1 MEQKVIDWN
10 AQIRPADEQARRAC
24 KDAWDHI
31 SKPLDGLGE
40 LETIVTRI
48 AALTSNIDVD
58 ISRRALAIFCADNG
72 IVEEGVSQ
80 SDASVTAIVAAAMAR
95 EQTSV
100 CLMAKSAKVD
110 IYTIDMGMLTRVE
123 GVRDMHIA
131 DGTGNIAKGPA
142 MSREQA
148 IKAIENGITL
158 AKEFKEKGYK
168 ILTQGEMG
176 IANTSTSAAV
186 AAVMLGLPVETVTG
200 RGAGLSDA
208 GLDRKV
214 AAIKKAIG
222 VNAPDKSDGIDVLS
236 KVGGF
241 DIAGMAGLIIGG
253 AIYRIPVVI
262 DGVISMAA
270 ALIAAAVC
278 PDCVQ
283 AMIASHSGA
292 EPAMEAGLKK
302 LGLTPVI
309 YARMKLGEGTGAV
322 CLIPIIDM
330 ALAVYGDAGKFGDSG
345 VEQYVPQS

>member
-1 MEQKVIDWN
+1 MEREILEWN
-10 AQIRPADEQARRAC
+10 SMIRPADEAARRSC
-24 KDAWDHI
+24 KSAWDRI

-48 AALTSNIDVD
+48 AALTGDTDVD
-58 ISRRALAIFCADNG
+58 ISRRALVIFCADNG

-80 SDASVTAIVAAAMAR
+80 SDSSVTALVAAEMAKER
-95 EQTSV
+95 TSV
-100 CLMAKSAKVD
+100 CLMAKNVRMD
-110 IYTIDMGMLTRVE
+110 IYTVDMGMKTHVP

-131 DGTGNIAKGPA
+131 DGTANITKGPA

-148 IKAIENGITL
+148 IRAIGCGIQL
-158 AKEFKEKGYK
+158 AKECRDRGCR
-168 ILTQGEMG
+168 ILAQGEMG
-176 IANTSTSAAV
+176 IANTSTAAAV
-186 AAVMLGLPVETVTG
+186 SAVMLGLSPEDVTG

-208 GLDRKV
+208 GLERKKQ
-214 AAIKKAIG
+214 AIAKAIDI
-222 VNAPDKSDGIDVLS
+222 NRPDPKDGIDVLS

-253 AIYRIPVVI
+253 AIYRIPVVL

-270 ALIAAAVC
+270 ALVAATVC

-292 EPAMEAGLKK
+292 EPAMKAGLER
-302 LGLTPVI
+302 LGLTPII
-309 YARMKLGEGTGAV
+309 YAGMKLGEGTGAV

-330 ALAVYGDAGKFGDSG
+330 ALAVYDDAGKFTESG
-345 VEQYVPQS
+345 VEQYTPQA

>member
-1 MEQKVIDWN
+1 MEPQIHEWN
-10 AQIRPADEQARRAC
+10 TMIRPADESARRAC
-24 KDAWDHI
+24 KSAWDHI

-48 AALTSNIDVD
+48 AALTGDTDVD
-58 ISRRALAIFCADNG
+58 ISKRALVIFCADNG

-80 SDASVTAIVAAAMAR
+80 SDSSVTALVAAEMAKER
-95 EQTSV
+95 TSV
-100 CLMAKSAKVD
+100 CLMAHNAHMD
-110 IYTIDMGMLTRVE
+110 IYTVDMGMATHVQ

-131 DGTGNIAKGPA
+131 DGTANMAKGPA

-148 IKAIENGITL
+148 IKAIECGIRL
-158 AKEFKEKGYK
+158 ARECRDKDYK
-168 ILTQGEMG
+168 ILAQGEMG
-176 IANTSTSAAV
+176 IANTSTAA
-186 AAVMLGLPVETVTG
+186 AISAVMLGLSVDEVTG

-208 GLDRKV
+208 GLDRKRQ
-214 AAIKKAIG
+214 AIQRAIE
-222 VNAPDKSDGIDVLS
+222 VNRPDANDGIDVLS

-253 AIYRIPVVI
+253 AIYRIPVVL

-270 ALIAAAVC
+270 ALIAHAVC

-292 EPAMEAGLKK
+292 EPAMKAGLER

-309 YARMKLGEGTGAV
+309 YANMKLGEGTGAV
-322 CLIPIIDM
+322 CLIPVIDM
-330 ALAVYGDAGKFGDSG
+330 ALAVYDDAGRFTESG
-345 VEQYVPQS
+345 VEQYTPQS